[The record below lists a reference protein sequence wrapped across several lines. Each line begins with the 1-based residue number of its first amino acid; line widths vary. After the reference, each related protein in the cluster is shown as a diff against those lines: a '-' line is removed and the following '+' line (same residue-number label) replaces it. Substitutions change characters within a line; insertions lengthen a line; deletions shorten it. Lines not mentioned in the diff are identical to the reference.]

1 MIARALGDLVN
12 VRSVPFDEPV
22 GWVALAMTGLGIIV
36 GPWILV
42 LGTRRL
48 RQGYRI
54 FVNDPV
60 GAGEAHL
67 EDGVVEVEGT
77 AKPLDEVLEGRYTDE
92 PALAHSWRRE
102 RREERTDDEGNTRTS
117 WDTVSRGSDS
127 VPFLVEDATG
137 EVAVDPA
144 GATLSIAESRVR
156 SAGLFGSRVR
166 FGRRDEEYREFEG
179 RIEPGDDVHV
189 YGQIRSASDGGGPG
203 GDRHYIGDG
212 GEVSEFVVSDASELR
227 TVLRYTGQGLFLVIV
242 AALWIPVTTAVFLL
256 LLEEATGVPV
266 GSGLLEL
273 LR

>member
-1 MIARALGDLVN
+1 MIAHALAIND
-12 VRSVPFDEPV
+12 VPFDEPV
-22 GWVALAMTGLGIIV
+22 GWVALVMTGLGVVV

-42 LGTRRL
+42 LGVGRL

-54 FVNDPV
+54 FVNEPV

-117 WDTVSRGSDS
+117 WDTVSSGDDA

-137 EVAVDPA
+137 EVAVDPT
-144 GATLSIAESRVR
+144 GATLSIAEARVR
-156 SAGLFGSRVR
+156 SAGLFGSRIR
-166 FGRRDEEYREFEG
+166 FGRRNEEYREFEG

-189 YGQIRSASDGGGPG
+189 YGQMRSATDGDGPG
-203 GDRHYIGDG
+203 GNRHCIGDG
-212 GEVSEFVVSDASELR
+212 GEVSEFVVSDASEFR
-227 TVLRYTGQGLFLVIV
+227 TVLRYFGQGLFLVVV
-242 AALWIPVTTAVFLL
+242 AALWIPITTVVFLL
-256 LLEEATGVPV
+256 LLERALGIPV
-266 GSGLLEL
+266 GSGLLER